1 MIQLL
6 SRRQLVQRV
15 VSKVRSP
22 SYRSW
27 RERSGFDG
35 KTLKTSPVINITFEI
50 IKPSNWRL
58 TRDNDAMLC
67 YPRPSWFCDCL
78 HMRSRTSMYNEGP
91 RDWQDLFGITRFCH
105 IESLFHIFH
114 YQWGNMKFSV
124 ILRTSLYRGSL
135 NWGST
140 VFVIWHAW
148 VGFIYYYNDKNEE
161 SLNIG
166 FTDFCH

>member
-6 SRRQLVQRV
+6 SRRQLVQRA

-67 YPRPSWFCDCL
+67 YPRPSWFFDCL

-91 RDWQDLFGITRFCH
+91 RDWQDLFAILTRFRF
-105 IESLFHIFH
+105 IEVIFH
-114 YQWGNMKFSV
+114 TLYYYWGKENH
-124 ILRTSLYRGSL
+124 SLYRGL
-135 NWGST
+135 RYIEVPLYNYCNQG
-140 VFVIWHAW
+140 AW
-148 VGFIYYYNDKNEE
+148 SEQLPN
-161 SLNIG
+161 
-166 FTDFCH
+166 